1 MKEAVQQLTA
11 KAKGGK
17 VTSYTYDLASFA
29 QIQQFADA
37 VKTNHQRIDVL
48 INNAG
53 VFESKK
59 SLSKDGFELT
69 WAVNV
74 LAPFLLTALLKD
86 LVTERIVNV
95 SSISAGSRMDF
106 DNLQQVSNTLCFAQP
121 LNNHSSSTEDLAV
134 LPDLCLHTTS
144 VATSVCADT

>member
-1 MKEAVQQLTA
+1 MKEAVQHLAA

-53 VFESKK
+53 VFENKK

-106 DNLQQVSNTLCFAQP
+106 DNLQQVSKTLA
-121 LNNHSSSTEDLAV
+121 
-134 LPDLCLHTTS
+134 LPS
-144 VATSVCADT
+144 P